1 MRRPDAAWLAAVCLC
16 EMATM
21 LMFLNYTAILPI
33 LQNDWGMRHGQA
45 GLIFSAYQACYLL
58 AVLVL
63 ASLTDRMD
71 TRVIY
76 LASAA
81 WAGLAGL
88 AFPLFAQDFRS
99 AAVLRALAGIG
110 LAGTY
115 VPGMWLVA
123 DRFSSQ
129 HRGFAI
135 AVYASAFGLGS
146 AMSLALTGALTRSAG
161 WRIAMG
167 VTALGPLLAAGLAA
181 VVLSPAPPPP
191 TRSAR
196 LLDARVFKNRP
207 ALLMIAGYCAHNWE
221 LFGMRSWIP
230 PFLAAILVRRGTS
243 VVEASSL
250 AATLASGILLVG
262 AAANIAGGW
271 LSDRWGRARVI
282 VLSQFAS
289 AACSLAIGW
298 LFAAPFWLILAI
310 AAAYGIFVTSES
322 GALSTGVTEL
332 AEPSALGAT
341 LAVQSCL
348 GFFAAGLAPTA
359 VGFLLDQLQPITGG
373 TAAAS
378 PWQWG
383 PAFGILGLGVLFGPA
398 SMLALRRA
406 QTATPASPRD
416 HLRV

>member
-1 MRRPDAAWLAAVCLC
+1 
-16 EMATM
+16 MATM

-33 LQNDWGMRHGQA
+33 LQSDWGMRHGQA

-88 AFPLFAQDFRS
+88 AFPLFAQDFLS

-115 VPGMWLVA
+115 VPGMRLVA
-123 DRFSSQ
+123 DRFPSR

-146 AMSLALTGALTRSAG
+146 AMSLALTGSLTRFAG
-161 WRIAMG
+161 WRFAMG

-191 TRSAR
+191 MRSAR

-262 AAANIAGGW
+262 AGSNIVGGW
-271 LSDRWGRARVI
+271 LSDRWGRTRVI
-282 VLSQFAS
+282 VLSQFTS

-298 LFAAPFWLILAI
+298 FFAAPFWMILAV
-310 AAAYGIFVTSES
+310 AATYGIFVTSES

-398 SMLALRRA
+398 SMLALHRA
-406 QTATPASPRD
+406 QAAASAWPAEVVKPGQEDGRD
-416 HLRV
+416 PGDADAPE